1 MKLNYKIAHI
11 SDTHIRNL
19 KYHKEYREV
28 FAQMYKSLRKQK
40 PDCIVH
46 CGDLAHT
53 KVNLSPEYF
62 DLATDF
68 LKNLADIAPLIII
81 PGNHDG
87 NLRNTARQDAITPL
101 VTALNHKHIHLLKDS
116 GETLWDTN
124 IVFNVLSVF
133 DPENWVKP
141 TRKDKI
147 NIALYHGSISGCETS
162 LGWVMEHGENDVSIF
177 EGFDYAM
184 LGDIHKTNQSLDDEG
199 RVRYVGS
206 TVQQNHAEELDK
218 GYLLWTID
226 NKDDFKVELHTFRNP
241 KPFITIELTAKGRV
255 PKNTKIPLG
264 ARVRV
269 VANTKLPVE
278 TIRKATYVVRTRFK
292 PESLTFLNRAGVS
305 LSSAHTDE
313 ITEQNLR
320 DVQVQQELIR
330 DYLKDYE
337 PSEELLKEV
346 FSLNERFN
354 KEAEENEEVA
364 RNVNWSLKHLEWDNL
379 FCYGEGNKIDFENI
393 RGLVGIFGK
402 NYSGKSSVVDS
413 LLYTLYNSTSKNV
426 RKNVDIVN
434 NKKNG
439 GRGKV
444 KIQVGTKLYTV
455 ERTSEKYEKK
465 LRGQATTEARTDVK
479 FSVVD
484 LATGEEEILD
494 STDRNGTDAR
504 IRHTFGTLEDF
515 LTTSMSSQLGALD
528 FINEGS
534 TRRKEILAKFLDLE
548 FFDKKFKLAKKES
561 ADTKGYLKKLETF
574 NLDADE
580 EAIANKQD
588 EVLVLIE
595 QNDQRC
601 EELEQKLKTLKAD
614 LKETEDKLDSIP
626 AEIIDAPLVENQI
639 NTAELLIE
647 SIDRKINNYHTKIG
661 ESSLFLE
668 NAKELLQQFDEK
680 ALTEEVEQ
688 NTKLKENL
696 TSLLNECKDTERN
709 LDLYNKRIGILDEIP
724 CGDKY
729 KTSCKFIENAFA
741 ARDLI
746 PAANLSLAVAEE
758 KSISLRQKLESSQ
771 ADHLLSKVRALKTKV
786 LENEHTITSLQ
797 LQVSREEQK
806 KTATEKQIEELRE
819 KLDYYEQNKEAILN
833 AALLK
838 ENKRQLELDIHE
850 SKRECNYCRD
860 DLLKLHK
867 QEGSLQAQL
876 TENQNKR
883 NELEKTRREFSA
895 YDLFMKCMHPN
906 GIAFGI
912 IKNKLPVINEAIT
925 EVLANVVDFNVYFE
939 DNGRKLDIFI
949 QHKDQNARPLE
960 LGSGA
965 EKTLAAMAIRI
976 ALLNVSNMPKS
987 DTMICDEPGTALDA
1001 NNMEGFT
1008 RILDILRAHFK
1019 TTLLITHIDSLK
1031 DNVDKVVTIE
1041 EKDGHAFVDE

>member
-1 MKLNYKIAHI
+1 MSYSIAHI

-19 KYHKEYREV
+19 KYHKEYRAV
-28 FAQMYKSLRKQK
+28 FSQMYDQLRKDK
-40 PDCIVH
+40 PDIIVH

-101 VTALNHKHIHLLKDS
+101 VTALDHPQIHLLRAS
-116 GETLWDTN
+116 GEFVWDDNLT
-124 IVFNVLSVF
+124 FNVLSVF
-133 DPENWVKP
+133 DTESWIKP
-141 TRKDKI
+141 TEKEKI

-177 EGFDYAM
+177 EGFDYAL

-206 TVQQNHAEELDK
+206 TVQQNHAEEMDK
-218 GYLLWTID
+218 GYLLWTIE
-226 NKDDFKVELHTFRNP
+226 NKDDFKVELQTFQNP
-241 KPFITIELTAKGRV
+241 KPFITIELTPKGRV
-255 PKNTKIPLG
+255 PRGTKVPKG

-278 TIRKATYVVRTRFK
+278 TIRKATDVVRTRFK

-434 NKKNG
+434 NKKDG

-455 ERTSEKYEKK
+455 ERTSDKYEKK
-465 LRGQATTEARTDVK
+465 LRGQVTTEARTDVK
-479 FSVVD
+479 FSVID

-494 STDRNGTDAR
+494 STDRSKTDAR

-561 ADTKGYLKKLETF
+561 SDTKGYLKKLETF

-580 EAIANKQD
+580 ETIANEQD
-588 EVLVLIE
+588 EVLTLIE
-595 QNDQRC
+595 QKEALC
-601 EELEQKLKTLKAD
+601 EGYEKKLKKLKAD
-614 LKETEDKLDSIP
+614 LKETNDKLASIP
-626 AEIIDAPLVENQI
+626 EEIIDAPLVQNQI
-639 NTAELLIE
+639 SNSELLIE
-647 SIDRKINNYHTKIG
+647 SIDTKIERHHKKIE

-668 NAKELLQQFDEK
+668 NAKKLLQQFDEK
-680 ALTEEVEQ
+680 ALTEEAEE

-696 TSLLNECKDTERN
+696 TSLLNERKETERS
-709 LDLYNKRIGILDEIP
+709 LELYNKRIGILDDIP

-741 ARDLI
+741 AQDLI

-758 KSISLRQKLESSQ
+758 KSISLRQKLDNSQ
-771 ADHLLSKVRALKTKV
+771 ADHLLGKIRSLKTKV
-786 LENEHTITSLQ
+786 LEGEHTITSLQ
-797 LQVSREEQK
+797 LQVSQEEQK
-806 KTATEKQIEELRE
+806 KTALQQKIETLRE
-819 KLDYYEQNKEAILN
+819 KLDYYEQNKEAIVN

-838 ENKRQLELDIHE
+838 ENRRQLELDIHE

-925 EVLANVVDFNVYFE
+925 EVLANVVEFNVYFE

-987 DTMICDEPGTALDA
+987 DLFILDEPGTALDA

-1008 RILDILRAHFK
+1008 RILDILREHFK
-1019 TTLLITHIDSLK
+1019 TTLLITHIDGLK
-1031 DNVDKVVTIE
+1031 DSVEKVITVTKTEGFAHIE
-1041 EKDGHAFVDE
+1041 E

>member
-1 MKLNYKIAHI
+1 MKLNYKICQI

-19 KYHKEYREV
+19 KYHKEYRIV
-28 FAQMYKSLRKQK
+28 FDKIYKSLREQK
-40 PDCIVH
+40 PDAIVH

-53 KVNLSPEYF
+53 KVHLSPEYF
-62 DLATDF
+62 DLASDF

-101 VTALNHKHIHLLKDS
+101 VTALEHKHIHLLRDS
-116 GETLWDTN
+116 GEYVWDSN

-141 TRKDKI
+141 TREDKI

-177 EGFDYAM
+177 EGHDYAM
-184 LGDIHKTNQSLDDEG
+184 LGDIHKTNQILDDHG

-206 TVQQNHAEELDK
+206 TIQQGHAEELDK
-218 GYLLWTID
+218 GYLLWTI
-226 NKDDFKVELHTFRNP
+226 NSKDDWDVELFTFRNP
-241 KPFITIELTAKGRV
+241 KPFITIELTQKGRI
-255 PKNTKIPLG
+255 PRNTKIPFG

-269 VANTKLPVE
+269 VANNKLPVE
-278 TIRKATYVVRTRFK
+278 TIRKATDVVRTRFK

-305 LSSAHTDE
+305 LSSSHTGD

-320 DVQVQQELIR
+320 DVQVQQEFIS

-379 FCYGEGNKIDFENI
+379 FNYGENNKLDFESN

-426 RKNVDIVN
+426 RKNVNIINDY
-434 NKKNG
+434 KQD

-455 ERTSEKYEKK
+455 ERSSEKYERK
-465 LRGQATTEARTDVK
+465 LRGQVTTEARTDVK
-479 FSVVD
+479 FTVKD

-494 STDRNGTDAR
+494 ATDRNKTDAK
-504 IRHTFGTLEDF
+504 IRHTFGTMEDF

-528 FINEGS
+528 FISEGS

-548 FFDKKFKLAKKES
+548 FFERKFRLAKKES
-561 ADTKGYLKKLETF
+561 SDTKGYLKKLETF

-580 EAIANKQD
+580 EEIGNQQD
-588 EVLVLIE
+588 EVLSLIE
-595 QNDQRC
+595 Q
-601 EELEQKLKTLKAD
+601 
-614 LKETEDKLDSIP
+614 KETACEGYEKELTKLNAELQDTEEKIDSVP
-626 AEIIDAPLVENQI
+626 EEIIDAKSVKSDIATSEIMIEN
-639 NTAELLIE
+639 
-647 SIDRKINNYHTKIG
+647 IDRKIKGYEDKIQDSG
-661 ESSLFLE
+661 DFL
-668 NAKELLQQFDEK
+668 AKAEDVLLQFNEEELLDEASENK
-680 ALTEEVEQ
+680 
-688 NTKLKENL
+688 KLKKQLDEL
-696 TSLLNECKDTERN
+696 LSEAASLEKD
-709 LDLYNKRIGILDEIP
+709 LDRYNKRVGILEEIP
-724 CGDKY
+724 CGDKF
-729 KTSCKFIENAFA
+729 KTSCKFITNAFEA
-741 ARDLI
+741 QELI
-746 PAANLSLAVAEE
+746 PATNLSLAVTEE
-758 KSISLRQKLESSQ
+758 KSIAAKKKVEESTAQYTLEKI
-771 ADHLLSKVRALKTKV
+771 ANTKTKI
-786 LENEHTITSLQ
+786 LETQHTITSLQ
-797 LQVSREEQK
+797 LQVSQEQQK
-806 KTATEKQIEELRE
+806 RTSLTNKIEELRT
-819 KLDYYEQNKEAILN
+819 KLDYYEENKEAIIN
-833 AALLK
+833 AAMLQTYKKEIVTDINNTKSKCNKCREELL
-838 ENKRQLELDIHE
+838 Q
-850 SKRECNYCRD
+850 
-860 DLLKLHK
+860 LHK

-876 TENQNKR
+876 AENHNKR
-883 NELEKTRREFSA
+883 AELEKTRREFSA

-912 IKNKLPVINEAIT
+912 IKKKLPLINEAIT
-925 EVLANVVDFNVYFE
+925 QVLANVSDFGIYFE

-949 QHKDQNARPLE
+949 QHKGQEARPLE

-987 DTMICDEPGTALDA
+987 DLFILDEPGTALDA

-1008 RILDILRAHFK
+1008 RILDILREHFK
-1019 TTLLITHIDSLK
+1019 TTLLITHIEGLK
-1031 DNVDKVVTIE
+1031 DSVQKVITVVQQ
-1041 EKDGHAFVDE
+1041 DGFAHINQ

>member
-1 MKLNYKIAHI
+1 MSYSIAHI

-19 KYHKEYREV
+19 KYHKEYRAV
-28 FAQMYKSLRKQK
+28 FSQMYDQLRKDK
-40 PDCIVH
+40 PDIIVH

-101 VTALNHKHIHLLKDS
+101 VTALDHPHIHLLRAS
-116 GETLWDTN
+116 GEFVWDDNLT
-124 IVFNVLSVF
+124 FNVLSVF
-133 DPENWVKP
+133 DTENWLKP
-141 TRKDKI
+141 TEKEKI

-162 LGWVMEHGENDVSIF
+162 LGWVMEHAENDVSIF
-177 EGFDYAM
+177 EGFDYAL

-206 TVQQNHAEELDK
+206 TVQQNHAESLDK
-218 GYLLWTID
+218 GYLLWTIE
-226 NKDDFKVELHTFRNP
+226 NKEDFKVELQTFQNP
-241 KPFITIELTAKGRV
+241 KPFITIELTPKGRV
-255 PKNTKIPLG
+255 PRGTKVPKG

-278 TIRKATYVVRTRFK
+278 TIRKATDVVRTRFK

-305 LSSAHTDE
+305 LSSAHTDD

-434 NKKNG
+434 NNKNG

-465 LRGQATTEARTDVK
+465 LRGQVTTEARTDVK
-479 FSVVD
+479 FSVID

-494 STDRNGTDAR
+494 STDRSKTDAR

-534 TRRKEILAKFLDLE
+534 TKRKEILAKFLDLE

-561 ADTKGYLKKLETF
+561 SDTKGYLKKLETF

-580 EAIANKQD
+580 EAIANQQD
-588 EVLVLIE
+588 EVLTLIE
-595 QNDQRC
+595 QKEALC
-601 EELEQKLKTLKAD
+601 EGYEKKLKKLKAD
-614 LKETEDKLDSIP
+614 LKETDDKLASIP
-626 AEIIDAPLVENQI
+626 EEIIDAPLVQNQI
-639 NTAELLIE
+639 SNSELLIE
-647 SIDRKINNYHTKIG
+647 SIDTKIQRHHKKIE

-668 NAKELLQQFDEK
+668 NAKKLLQQFDEK
-680 ALTEEVEQ
+680 ALTEEAEE

-696 TSLLNECKDTERN
+696 TSLLNERKETERN
-709 LDLYNKRIGILDEIP
+709 LELYNKRIGILDDIP

-741 ARDLI
+741 AQDLI

-758 KSISLRQKLESSQ
+758 KSISLRQKLDNSQ
-771 ADHLLSKVRALKTKV
+771 ADHLLGKIRSLKTKV
-786 LENEHTITSLQ
+786 LEGEHTITSLQ
-797 LQVSREEQK
+797 LQVSKEEQK
-806 KTATEKQIEELRE
+806 KTALQQKIETLRE
-819 KLDYYEQNKEAILN
+819 KLDYYEQNKEAIVN

-838 ENKRQLELDIHE
+838 ENRRQLELDIHE

-925 EVLANVVDFNVYFE
+925 EVLANVVEFNVYFE

-987 DTMICDEPGTALDA
+987 DLFILDEPGTALDA

-1008 RILDILRAHFK
+1008 RILDILREHFK
-1019 TTLLITHIDSLK
+1019 TTLLITHIDGLK
-1031 DNVDKVVTIE
+1031 DSVEKVITVTKTEGFAHIE
-1041 EKDGHAFVDE
+1041 E

>member
-1 MKLNYKIAHI
+1 MSYSIAHI

-19 KYHKEYREV
+19 KYHKEYRAV
-28 FAQMYKSLRKQK
+28 FSQMYDQLRKDK
-40 PDCIVH
+40 PDIIVH

-101 VTALNHKHIHLLKDS
+101 VTALDHPQIHLLRAS
-116 GETLWDTN
+116 GEFVWDDNLT
-124 IVFNVLSVF
+124 FNVLSVF
-133 DPENWVKP
+133 DTESWIKP
-141 TRKDKI
+141 TEKEKI

-177 EGFDYAM
+177 EGFDYAL

-206 TVQQNHAEELDK
+206 TVQQNHAEEMDK
-218 GYLLWTID
+218 GYLLWTIE
-226 NKDDFKVELHTFRNP
+226 NKDDFKVELQTFQNP
-241 KPFITIELTAKGRV
+241 KPFITIELTPKGRV
-255 PKNTKIPLG
+255 PRGTKVPKG

-278 TIRKATYVVRTRFK
+278 TIRKATDVVRTRFK

-379 FCYGEGNKIDFENI
+379 FCYGEGNKVDFENI

-434 NKKNG
+434 NKKDG

-455 ERTSEKYEKK
+455 ERTSDKYEKK
-465 LRGQATTEARTDVK
+465 LRGQVTTEARTDVK
-479 FSVVD
+479 FSVID

-494 STDRNGTDAR
+494 STDRSKTDAR

-561 ADTKGYLKKLETF
+561 SDTKGYLKKLETF

-580 EAIANKQD
+580 ETIANEQD
-588 EVLVLIE
+588 EVLTLIE
-595 QNDQRC
+595 QKEALC
-601 EELEQKLKTLKAD
+601 EGYEKKLKKLKAD
-614 LKETEDKLDSIP
+614 LKETDDKLASIP
-626 AEIIDAPLVENQI
+626 EEIIDAPLVQNQI
-639 NTAELLIE
+639 SNSELLIE
-647 SIDRKINNYHTKIG
+647 SIDTKIERHHKKIE

-668 NAKELLQQFDEK
+668 NAKKLLQQFDEK
-680 ALTEEVEQ
+680 ALTEEAEE

-696 TSLLNECKDTERN
+696 TSLLNERKETERN
-709 LDLYNKRIGILDEIP
+709 LELYNKRIGILDDIP

-741 ARDLI
+741 AQDLI

-758 KSISLRQKLESSQ
+758 KSISLRQKLDNSQ
-771 ADHLLSKVRALKTKV
+771 ADHLLGKIRSLKTKV
-786 LENEHTITSLQ
+786 LEGEHTITSLQ
-797 LQVSREEQK
+797 LQVSQEEQK
-806 KTATEKQIEELRE
+806 KTALQQKIETLRE
-819 KLDYYEQNKEAILN
+819 KLDYYEKNKEAIVN

-838 ENKRQLELDIHE
+838 ENRRQLELDIHE

-925 EVLANVVDFNVYFE
+925 EVLANVVEFNVYFE

-976 ALLNVSNMPKS
+976 ALLNVSNAPKA
-987 DTMICDEPGTALDA
+987 DILVMDEPGTALDA

-1008 RILDILRAHFK
+1008 RVLDMAREHFT

-1031 DNVDKVVTIE
+1031 DNVDKVITIE
-1041 EKDGHAFVDE
+1041 AKDGHAHVEE

>member
-1 MKLNYKIAHI
+1 MSYSIAHI

-19 KYHKEYREV
+19 KYHKEYRAV
-28 FAQMYKSLRKQK
+28 FSQMYDQLRKDK
-40 PDCIVH
+40 PDIIVH

-101 VTALNHKHIHLLKDS
+101 VTALDHPQIHLLRAS
-116 GETLWDTN
+116 GEFVWDDNLT
-124 IVFNVLSVF
+124 FNVLSVF
-133 DPENWVKP
+133 DTESWIKP
-141 TRKDKI
+141 TEKEKI

-177 EGFDYAM
+177 EGFDYAL

-206 TVQQNHAEELDK
+206 TVQQNHAEEVDK
-218 GYLLWTID
+218 GYLLWTIE
-226 NKDDFKVELHTFRNP
+226 NKDDFKVELQTFQNP
-241 KPFITIELTAKGRV
+241 KPFITIELTPKGRV
-255 PKNTKIPLG
+255 PRGTKVPKG

-278 TIRKATYVVRTRFK
+278 TIRKATDVVRTRFK

-434 NKKNG
+434 NKKDG

-455 ERTSEKYEKK
+455 ERTSDKYEKK
-465 LRGQATTEARTDVK
+465 LRGQVTTEARTDVK

-484 LATGEEEILD
+484 LATGDEEILD

-528 FINEGS
+528 FISEGS

-548 FFDKKFKLAKKES
+548 FFDKKFKLAKKDS
-561 ADTKGYLKKLETF
+561 SDTKGYLKKLETF
-574 NLDADE
+574 DLDADE
-580 EAIANKQD
+580 EVIANEQD
-588 EVLVLIE
+588 EVLTLIE
-595 QNDQRC
+595 QKEKAC
-601 EELEQKLKTLKAD
+601 EDYEKKLKKLKAE
-614 LKETEDKLDSIP
+614 LQETEEKLASVP
-626 AEIIDAPLVENQI
+626 AEIIDAELVESQI
-639 NTAELLIE
+639 TSSELLIVDIE
-647 SIDRKINNYHTKIG
+647 RKIENYHKKIE
-661 ESSLFLE
+661 ESNDFLVRAE
-668 NAKELLQQFDEK
+668 EVLSQFDETQLLSE
-680 ALTEEVEQ
+680 AEE
-688 NTKLKENL
+688 NKKLKLDLN
-696 TSLLNECKDTERN
+696 SLLEQQRKLERD
-709 LDLYNKRIGILDEIP
+709 LDLYQKRVGILDDIP

-729 KTSCKFIENAFA
+729 KTSCKFIGDAFVA
-741 ARDLI
+741 QDLI
-746 PAANLSLAVAEE
+746 PATNLSLGTTAKNAN
-758 KSISLRQKLESSQ
+758 KLQNKLEQSAAEYTLEKITTTKQ
-771 ADHLLSKVRALKTKV
+771 KV
-786 LENEHTITSLQ
+786 LETQHTVTSLQ
-797 LQVSREEQK
+797 LQISQEEQK
-806 KTATEKQIEELRE
+806 KTTLEQHIEELRG
-819 KLDYYEQNKEAILN
+819 KLDYYTENKEAIIN

-838 ENKRQLELDIHE
+838 ENRRQLELDIHE

-876 TENQNKR
+876 SENQNKR

-912 IKNKLPVINEAIT
+912 IKKKLPIINEAIT
-925 EVLANVVDFNVYFE
+925 EVLTNVVDFNVYFE

-949 QHKDQNARPLE
+949 QHKDQAARPLE

-987 DTMICDEPGTALDA
+987 DLFILDEPGTALDE

-1008 RILDILRAHFK
+1008 RILDILREHFK
-1019 TTLLITHIDSLK
+1019 TTLLITHIEGLK
-1031 DNVDKVVTIE
+1031 DSVEKVITVSKTEGFAHIE
-1041 EKDGHAFVDE
+1041 E

>member
-1 MKLNYKIAHI
+1 MSYSIAHI

-19 KYHKEYREV
+19 KYHKEYRAV
-28 FAQMYKSLRKQK
+28 FSQMYNKLRADQ
-40 PDCIVH
+40 PDIIVH

-101 VTALNHKHIHLLKDS
+101 VTALDHPHIHLLRAS
-116 GETLWDTN
+116 GEFVWDDNLT
-124 IVFNVLSVF
+124 FNVLSVF
-133 DPENWVKP
+133 DTENWIKP
-141 TRKDKI
+141 TQKEKI

-177 EGFDYAM
+177 EGFDYAL

-206 TVQQNHAEELDK
+206 TVQQNHAEEMDK

-226 NKDDFKVELHTFRNP
+226 NKDDFKVELHTFQNP
-241 KPFITIELTAKGRV
+241 KPFITIELTPKGRI
-255 PKNTKIPLG
+255 PKNTNIPLG

-278 TIRKATYVVRTRFK
+278 TIRKATDVVRTRFK

-426 RKNVDIVN
+426 RKNVNVINDH
-434 NKKNG
+434 KPS

-455 ERTSEKYEKK
+455 ERTSDKYEKK
-465 LRGQATTEARTDVK
+465 LRGQVTTEARTDVK

-484 LATGEEEILD
+484 LATGDEQILD

-504 IRHTFGTLEDF
+504 IRHTFGTMEDF

-528 FINEGS
+528 FISEGS
-534 TRRKEILAKFLDLE
+534 TKRKEILAKFLDLE
-548 FFDKKFKLAKKES
+548 FFDKKFKLAKKDS
-561 ADTKGYLKKLETF
+561 SDTKGYLKKLETF
-574 NLDADE
+574 DLDADE
-580 EAIANKQD
+580 EIITSKQE
-588 EVLVLIE
+588 EVLSKIQ
-595 QNDQRC
+595 QNEQRC
-601 EELEQKLKTLKAD
+601 EDYENKLEKLKEKLQ
-614 LKETEDKLDSIP
+614 ETNDKLDSIP
-626 AEIIDAPLVENQI
+626 EDIIDAPLVENQI
-639 NTAELLIE
+639 SNAELLIDN
-647 SIDRKINNYHTKIG
+647 IDRNIDNYHKKIG
-661 ESSLFLE
+661 ESSIFLE
-668 NAKELLQQFDEK
+668 DAKQLLSQFDEK
-680 ALTEEVEQ
+680 ALTEEAEE

-696 TSLLNECKDTERN
+696 TSLLNERKETERN
-709 LDLYNKRIGILDEIP
+709 LELYNKRIGILDDIP

-741 ARDLI
+741 AQDLI

-758 KSISLRQKLESSQ
+758 KSISLRQKLDNSQ
-771 ADHLLSKVRALKTKV
+771 ADHLLGKISSLKTKV
-786 LENEHTITSLQ
+786 LEGEHTITSLQ
-797 LQVSREEQK
+797 LLVSKEEQK
-806 KTATEKQIEELRE
+806 RSATEKQINELRE
-819 KLDYYEQNKEAILN
+819 KLDYYEKNKEAIVN
-833 AALLK
+833 AALLQ
-838 ENKRQLELDIHE
+838 ENKRELELDIHD
-850 SKRECNYCRD
+850 SKRDCNTCRE
-860 DLLKLHK
+860 DLLNLHK

-876 TENQNKR
+876 AENHNKR
-883 NELEKTRREFSA
+883 TELEKTRREFSA

-912 IKNKLPVINEAIT
+912 IKNKLPIINEAVT
-925 EVLANVVDFNVYFE
+925 QVLSNVVDFNVYFE

-949 QHKDQNARPLE
+949 QHKGQEARPLE
-960 LGSGA
+960 IGSGA

-987 DTMICDEPGTALDA
+987 DIMIMDEPGTALDA

-1008 RILDILRAHFK
+1008 RILDILREHFK
-1019 TTLLITHIDSLK
+1019 TTLLITHIDGLK
-1031 DNVDKVVTIE
+1031 DSVEKVITVANNDGFAHIE
-1041 EKDGHAFVDE
+1041 E

>member
-19 KYHKEYREV
+19 KYHKEYRAV
-28 FAQMYKSLRKQK
+28 FDKIYKSLRKQK
-40 PDCIVH
+40 PDAIVH

-62 DLATDF
+62 DLASSF

-101 VTALNHKHIHLLKDS
+101 VEALDHKHIHLLKNS
-116 GETLWDTN
+116 GEYVWDTN

-133 DPENWVKP
+133 DPDNWVKP
-141 TRKDKI
+141 TREDKI

-162 LGWVMEHGENDVSIF
+162 LGWIMEHGENDVSIF
-177 EGFDYAM
+177 EGHDYAM
-184 LGDIHKTNQSLDDEG
+184 LGDIHKTNQILDDDG
-199 RVRYVGS
+199 KVRYVGS

-226 NKDDFKVELHTFRNP
+226 NKDDFKVDLHTFRNP
-241 KPFITIELTAKGRV
+241 KPFITIELTPKGRI

-278 TIRKATYVVRTRFK
+278 TIRKATDVVRTRFK

-434 NKKNG
+434 NKKDG

-455 ERTSEKYEKK
+455 ERTSDKYEKK
-465 LRGQATTEARTDVK
+465 LRGQVTTEARTDVK

-484 LATGEEEILD
+484 LATGDEEILD

-528 FINEGS
+528 FISEGS

-548 FFDKKFKLAKKES
+548 FFDKKFKLAKKDS
-561 ADTKGYLKKLETF
+561 SDTKGYLKKLETF
-574 NLDADE
+574 DLDADE
-580 EAIANKQD
+580 EVIANEQD
-588 EVLVLIE
+588 EVLTLIE
-595 QNDQRC
+595 QKEKAC
-601 EELEQKLKTLKAD
+601 EDYEKKLKKLKAE
-614 LKETEDKLDSIP
+614 LQETEEKLASVP
-626 AEIIDAPLVENQI
+626 AEIIDAELVESQI
-639 NTAELLIE
+639 TSSELLIVDIE
-647 SIDRKINNYHTKIG
+647 RKIENYHKKIE
-661 ESSLFLE
+661 ESNYFLVRAE
-668 NAKELLQQFDEK
+668 EVLSQFDETQLLSE
-680 ALTEEVEQ
+680 AEE
-688 NTKLKENL
+688 NKKLKLDLN
-696 TSLLNECKDTERN
+696 SLLEQQRKLERD
-709 LDLYNKRIGILDEIP
+709 LDLYQKRVGILDDIP

-729 KTSCKFIENAFA
+729 KTSCKFIGDAFVA
-741 ARDLI
+741 QDLI
-746 PAANLSLAVAEE
+746 PATNLSLGTTAKNAN
-758 KSISLRQKLESSQ
+758 KLQNKLEQSAAEYTLEKITTTKQ
-771 ADHLLSKVRALKTKV
+771 KV
-786 LENEHTITSLQ
+786 LETQHTVTSLQ
-797 LQVSREEQK
+797 LQISQEEQK
-806 KTATEKQIEELRE
+806 KTTLEQHIEELRG
-819 KLDYYEQNKEAILN
+819 KLDYYTENKEAIIN

-912 IKNKLPVINEAIT
+912 IKKKLPIINEAIT
-925 EVLANVVDFNVYFE
+925 EVLTNVVDFNVYFE

-949 QHKDQNARPLE
+949 QHKDQAARPLE

-987 DTMICDEPGTALDA
+987 DLFILDEPGTALDE

-1008 RILDILRAHFK
+1008 RILDILREHFK
-1019 TTLLITHIDSLK
+1019 TTLLITHIEGLK
-1031 DNVDKVVTIE
+1031 DSVEKVITVSKTEGFAHIE
-1041 EKDGHAFVDE
+1041 E